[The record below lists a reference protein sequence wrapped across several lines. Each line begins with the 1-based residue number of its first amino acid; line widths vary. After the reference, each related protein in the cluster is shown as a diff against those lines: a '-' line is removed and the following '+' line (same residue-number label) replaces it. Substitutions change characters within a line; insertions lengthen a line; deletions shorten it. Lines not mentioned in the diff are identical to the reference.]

1 MKSITM
7 RLVVSVL
14 VLSSFTL
21 ANMVQA
27 RSVVK
32 RVTSIDDLRDSS
44 DEVFDVLD
52 VNNNDR
58 ITFDEIGFNLENSSE
73 EEAETLRRR
82 AMYLHEEFKKS
93 IDRFDIADTNKDAV
107 LDREERENEDKSFL
121 IHLRKLGLVELDT
134 DRKGSIDRHE
144 FDAYLTTLIQI
155 DDDGNGYLTR
165 EELVNLGVSEEIQA
179 ALGRELL
186 HVIRVRWDSKQRSV
200 DKEEL
205 FDTVRTY
212 GTFDI
217 ENQQGGRDEEVR
229 SSSSSD
235 QSWQGYNI
243 NELRNSSNKA
253 FDLMDV
259 NNDGRVKFDEID
271 FGLENF
277 SEDEISRDL
286 RLRAQLAH
294 NKFIEKRDTEI
305 DRFAIAD
312 TNNDAALDRE
322 ERKNEDKSVRI
333 HVLQLSFD
341 ELDTDRNGSLDRQ
354 EFSPHLTILNDLDD
368 DENGYVNQE
377 EFANLGT
384 SEEMRAVLGREL
396 WIEFRVRWVAEQII
410 EEKKALRQLRQT
422 VQRLWRDERRSGVV
436 KAIQQRQRDEETK
449 KRREKINNEN

>member
-1 MKSITM
+1 M

-27 RSVVK
+27 HSVVK
-32 RVTSIDDLRDSS
+32 RTTSINDLRDSS

-82 AMYLHEEFKKS
+82 AMYVHEEFKKS

-134 DRKGSIDRHE
+134 DRKGSIDRQE

-165 EELVNLGVSEEIQA
+165 EELTNLGVSEEIRA

-186 HVIRVRWDSKQRSV
+186 HVIRVRWDSKQRSG

-205 FDTVRTY
+205 FDTGGIY
-212 GTFDI
+212 GAFDI

-243 NELRNSSNKA
+243 NELRNSSNEA

-259 NNDGRVKFDEID
+259 NNDGRINFDEINFD
-271 FGLENF
+271 LENF
-277 SEDEISRDL
+277 SEEETPRVL
-286 RLRAQLAH
+286 RLHAQLVQ
-294 NKFIEKRDTEI
+294 NKFIEKRDAKI
-305 DRFAIAD
+305 DRFDIAD
-312 TNNDAALDRE
+312 TNKDAVLDRE
-322 ERKNEDKSVRI
+322 ERENEDKSVRTY
-333 HVLQLSFD
+333 VLQISLN
-341 ELDTDRNGSLDRQ
+341 ELDTDKNGSIDRQ
-354 EFSPHLTILNDLDD
+354 EFGPHLTILNDLDD

-384 SEEMRAVLGREL
+384 SEEIRAVLGREL
-396 WIEFRVRWVAEQII
+396 WIEFRVRWVAGQII
-410 EEKKALRQLRQT
+410 EEKEALRQLQQT